1 MRSYL
6 SLKHGKLD
14 RLKERHG
21 HYTMPI
27 PDSFLDELISRTDI
41 TELVGG
47 YVRLTRR
54 SGNNMFGL
62 CPFHSEKTPSFTVNS
77 EKQIYHCFGCGK
89 GGGAIGFIRDIE
101 NLPFQDAVEV
111 LAKRVGMTV
120 PQEEGQAEAS
130 NRRRRILQLNRD
142 AAKHFYSM
150 LSTSL
155 GAPAKEYLATRGI
168 SKESVVRFGIGVA
181 PDHWTSLYDKMTSK
195 GYTKQELIDAGLC
208 RAGKSGSGAYDFFR
222 NRLMFP
228 VIDIRGNVIGFSGRR
243 LDAEKDYKYLNSP
256 DTPVFTKSRNL
267 FGLNLAKTSKS
278 GMLILVEGNIDV
290 VMLHQGG
297 FDSAVAPLGTA
308 LTAEQ
313 SRLLAQ
319 FADNIVV
326 VFDPD
331 EMGKKATLRAVS
343 LLEKTGKNVKVV
355 DLGKSGD
362 PDDFIRQHGADA
374 FSVLLEGSENHVEYR
389 LMSIQNTCDMSTDE
403 GRLTYLAT
411 ATSMVAELKS
421 EPEREIYG
429 AKVAKAAGVSA
440 EAVKNEVVKK
450 LKMQRGRNRK
460 EFEKNTMRP
469 RASLQPSD
477 RSLRYSNDISA
488 VAEEG
493 VVRCIVLD
501 PKLMKIA
508 IEEGFVKEEFTSEF
522 LAKIYGILERRI
534 SNGREVSEALILS
547 ELEPG
552 EESQLTLVLQ
562 KPEKIRHGAQTV
574 GDYIKQI
581 RSERLKTQVPDNE
594 MLLEIMKLKEIKVA
608 EDTNG

>member
-1 MRSYL
+1 
-6 SLKHGKLD
+6 
-14 RLKERHG
+14 
-21 HYTMPI
+21 MPI

-47 YVRLTRR
+47 YVRLTKR

-111 LAKRVGMTV
+111 LAKRAGMTV

-155 GAPAKEYLATRGI
+155 GSAGKEYLATRGI

-208 RAGKSGSGAYDFFR
+208 RQGKSGSGAYDFFR

-290 VMLHQGG
+290 VMLHQAG

-313 SRLLAQ
+313 TRLLAQ
-319 FADNIVV
+319 FAENIVV

-355 DLGKSGD
+355 DLGQSGD
-362 PDDFIRQHGADA
+362 PDDFIRNNGADA
-374 FSVLLEGSENHVEYR
+374 FSVLLEGSDNHIDYR
-389 LMSIQNTCDMSTDE
+389 LMSIQNTSNMNTDE
-403 GRLTYLAT
+403 GRLAYLAA
-411 ATSMVAELKS
+411 ATNMIAELKS

-429 AKVAKAAGVSA
+429 SKVAKVAAVSA
-440 EAVKNEVVKK
+440 EAVKNEVTKK

-460 EFEKNTMRP
+460 EFEKDMKRP
-469 RASLQPSD
+469 RARLQPTD
-477 RSLRYSNDISA
+477 RNLRYSNDLSA

-493 VVRCIVLD
+493 VIRCIVLD
-501 PKLMKIA
+501 PKLMRIA
-508 IEEGFVKEEFTSEF
+508 TEESFSKDEFTSPF
-522 LAKIYGILERRI
+522 LANVYGILEKRI
-534 SNGREVSEALILS
+534 SNDREVSEALILS

-562 KPEKIRHGAQTV
+562 KPESIRYGARIV
-574 GDYIKQI
+574 KEYIEKI
-581 RSERLKTQVPDNE
+581 RSERLKTQVPDEE
-594 MLLEIMKLKEIKVA
+594 MFLEIMKLKENKTS
-608 EDTNG
+608 EEKNGK

>member
-1 MRSYL
+1 
-6 SLKHGKLD
+6 
-14 RLKERHG
+14 
-21 HYTMPI
+21 MPI

-47 YVRLTRR
+47 YVRLTKR

-290 VMLHQGG
+290 VMLHQYG

-343 LLEKTGKNVKVV
+343 LLERTGKNVKVV

-389 LMSIQNTCDMSTDE
+389 LMSIQNTCDMKSDE
-403 GRLTYLAT
+403 GRLTYLAA

-429 AKVAKAAGVSA
+429 AKVAKAAGVST
-440 EAVKNEVVKK
+440 EAVKNEVIKK

-469 RASLQPSD
+469 RANLQPSD

-493 VVRCIVLD
+493 VIRCIVLD
-501 PKLMKIA
+501 QKLMKIA
-508 IEEGFVKEEFTSEF
+508 NEEGFSKDEFTSDF

-534 SNGREVSEALILS
+534 SNDRDVSEALILS

-562 KPEKIRHGAQTV
+562 KPEKVRHGTQTV

-581 RSERLKTQVPDNE
+581 RSERMKTQVPDNK
-594 MLLEIMKLKEIKVA
+594 MLLELKKLKEIKQA
-608 EDTNG
+608 EDKNG